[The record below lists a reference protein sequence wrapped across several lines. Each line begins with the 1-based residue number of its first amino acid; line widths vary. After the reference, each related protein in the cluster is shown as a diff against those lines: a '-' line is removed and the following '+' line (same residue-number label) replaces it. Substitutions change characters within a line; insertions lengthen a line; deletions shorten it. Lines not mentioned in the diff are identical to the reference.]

1 MESSHAVGRSGKARD
16 VVVIGGGVVGI
27 AVAYEL
33 ARAGAVVTVLE
44 RDDELASECSSGN
57 AGMVSSTHAFP
68 IASPTALMQGL
79 RWMWRPDSPFKL
91 RPRAHLLP
99 WLARFTAASTP
110 GRADRA
116 GALLV
121 QLTQLG
127 VELHAELADAGLNES
142 LVRRGLLDTYESEAG
157 LEVGRAEI
165 DARHARGLTGEML
178 SREQL
183 LEAEPALAPDFLG
196 GAFYPDEAYCDP
208 LRFARDLG
216 RAAAELGVQVRCGVE
231 VLACRKSKG
240 RIITLETT
248 AGRLGVDEVV
258 LAAGVWSSALA
269 RDVGLYLPIEGAKGY
284 HVEVDA
290 QPGTPRLPI
299 YMMESKVVATPL
311 DGRLRLSGTL
321 ELDGMDTRVDPVR
334 VGAIRRAGERHFPA
348 IRGATVRN
356 VWRGLRPC
364 PPDGLP
370 MIGRVEGMENLLVA
384 TGHGVGGT
392 TLAPI
397 TAKLVRE
404 IVEDRPPSVDLRL
417 MRPDRFRRL
426 LPDRLR
432 AAAGEDRE
440 PVPA

>member
-1 MESSHAVGRSGKARD
+1 MRD

-33 ARAGAVVTVLE
+33 ARAGAAVTVLE
-44 RDDELASECSSGN
+44 RESELATECSSGN

-91 RPRAHLLP
+91 RPRTHLLP

-142 LVRRGLLDTYESEAG
+142 LVRRGLLDAYETEAG
-157 LEVGRAEI
+157 IEAGRSEI
-165 DARHARGLTGEML
+165 AARHARGLTGELL
-178 SREQL
+178 SREEL
-183 LEAEPALAPDFLG
+183 LEAEPALSPDLLG

-208 LRFARDLG
+208 LLFARGL
-216 RAAAELGVQVRCGVE
+216 AAAATELGVRFRCGVE
-231 VLACRKSKG
+231 VLAPAKAGG
-240 RIITLETT
+240 RIVALETT
-248 AGRLGVDEVV
+248 AGRIAVDQVV
-258 LAAGVWSSALA
+258 LAAGVWSPPLA
-269 RDVGLYLPIEGAKGY
+269 RDIGLYLPIEGAKGY
-284 HVEVDA
+284 HLEVES
-290 QPGTPRLPI
+290 QSGTPRLPV

-311 DGRLRLSGTL
+311 EGRLRLSGTL

-334 VGAIRRAGERHFPA
+334 VGAIRRAGDHHFPA
-348 IRGATVRN
+348 IRGAAVRN

-370 MIGRVEGMENLLVA
+370 MIGRVEELENLLVA

-397 TAKLVRE
+397 TAQLVRE
-404 IVEDRPPSVDLRL
+404 IVQGLPPSVDLEL

-426 LPDRLR
+426 LPSRNR
-432 AAAGEDRE
+432 AANGSQA

>member
-1 MESSHAVGRSGKARD
+1 MESSYAAGGRVMPD

-33 ARAGAVVTVLE
+33 AQAGATVTVLE
-44 RDDELASECSSGN
+44 RESELASECSSGN

-68 IASPTALMQGL
+68 IASPTALAQGL

-91 RPRAHLLP
+91 RPRTHLLP
-99 WLARFTAASTP
+99 WLTRFIVASTP

-127 VELHAELADAGLNES
+127 VELHSALADAGLNES
-142 LVRRGLLDTYESEAG
+142 LVRRGLLDAYETEAG
-157 LEVGRAEI
+157 VEAGRAEI
-165 DARHARGLTGEML
+165 SARHARGLTGDLL
-178 SREQL
+178 SREEL
-183 LEAEPALAPDFLG
+183 LEAEPALAPDLVG

-208 LRFARDLG
+208 LRFARGLG
-216 RAAAELGVQVRCGVE
+216 TAAAELGVKIRCGVE
-231 VLACRKSKG
+231 VLACEKAGG
-240 RIITLETT
+240 RIVALETT
-248 AGRLGVDEVV
+248 SGRIAVDEVV
-258 LAAGVWSSALA
+258 LAAGVWSPPLA
-269 RDVGLYLPIEGAKGY
+269 RDLGLYLPIEGAKGY
-284 HVEVDA
+284 HVEVESR
-290 QPGTPRLPI
+290 PGTPELPV

-311 DGRLRLSGTL
+311 DGKLRLSGTL

-370 MIGRVEGMENLLVA
+370 MIGRVEDLENLLVA
-384 TGHGVGGT
+384 SGHGVGGT

-404 IVEDRPPSVDLRL
+404 IVQGLPPSVELGL

-426 LPDRLR
+426 LPTRSR
-432 AAAGEDRE
+432 VAANGDRE